1 MKNKEIEE
9 LLKYLKN
16 KFYISGEFYTEE
28 KIKVLSKKELELL
41 LSYIEQLEKKVDQY
55 ENPDDLT
62 LFYMWLDTK
71 AKDKMKQLEKRNK
84 ELYEGFMATQEEL
97 TDYATKNEQL
107 ENNRDKAIEVINT
120 QLKNAEGGIK
130 DNLRIIKFNLIKG
143 SCTFEDLKTEED
155 YKYVLKGGSD
165 E

>member
-9 LLKYLKN
+9 LLDRLKDVA
-16 KFYISGEFYTEE
+16 KRHTIEVREYGVVETIPSSIS
-28 KIKVLSKKELELL
+28 KELRLNSYSANLL
-41 LSYIEQLEKKVDQY
+41 FSHIEQLEKDNKDLDK
-55 ENPDDLT
+55 ENQM
-62 LFYMWLDTK
+62 LFESNLK
-71 AKDKMKQLEKRNK
+71 
-84 ELYEGFMATQEEL
+84 
-97 TDYATKNEQL
+97 L

-120 QLKNAEGGIK
+120 QLKNAEGGAK

-155 YKYVLKGGSD
+155 YKYILKGDSD

>member
-9 LLKYLKN
+9 LLNMLKKCAREDKATLKLN
-16 KFYISGEFYTEE
+16 EIACKTI
-28 KIKVLSKKELELL
+28 
-41 LSYIEQLEKKVDQY
+41 LSYIEQLEK
-55 ENPDDLT
+55 
-62 LFYMWLDTK
+62 
-71 AKDKMKQLEKRNK
+71 RNK
-84 ELYEGFMATQEEL
+84 QLYEGFMATIEEL
-97 TDYATKNEQL
+97 TEYATKNEQLEKDKEILIRNNNIGNERLKELQNINKQL

-120 QLKNAEGGIK
+120 QLKNAEGGLK

-155 YKYVLKGGSD
+155 YKYILKGDSD